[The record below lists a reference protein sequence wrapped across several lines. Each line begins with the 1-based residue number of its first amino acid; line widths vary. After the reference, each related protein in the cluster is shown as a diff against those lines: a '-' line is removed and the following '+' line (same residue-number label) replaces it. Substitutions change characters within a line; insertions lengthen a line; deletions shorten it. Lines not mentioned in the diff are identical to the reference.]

1 MRPAR
6 IFFLFNCQTPE
17 NLTKKYRLYWA
28 CKNFSFIQLSNYRE
42 ISKLAFKGTK
52 LLTIQMVCDRLTLS
66 FIIEKSNDEESKYR
80 KALQRMFPVADIKA
94 QG

>member
-1 MRPAR
+1 
-6 IFFLFNCQTPE
+6 
-17 NLTKKYRLYWA
+17 
-28 CKNFSFIQLSNYRE
+28 
-42 ISKLAFKGTK
+42 
-52 LLTIQMVCDRLTLS
+52 MVCDRLTLS